1 MRAIDVEIAVVN
13 LFGHR
18 RTVMVP
24 NVYWGL
30 GLRHEAD
37 LICLDPQGRF
47 TEVEIKVSKSDL
59 KADLRKTHNHWSS
72 IISRLV
78 YAMPEELIP
87 VAKQILPRHAGLISV
102 QYQPAGKTTLKMPVA
117 YWVRISKHNSL
128 RPSQNQ
134 IQDFMRLGCMRIWS
148 LKQHYYQNHYRQRN
162 P

>member
-1 MRAIDVEIAVVN
+1 MKAIDVEIAVVN

-30 GLRHEAD
+30 GLSYEAD

-59 KADLRKTHNHWSS
+59 KADLSKTHGHRSS

-78 YAMPEELIP
+78 YAMPEELIS
-87 VAKQILPRHAGLISV
+87 VAKQILPPHAGLISV
-102 QYQPAGKTTLKMPVA
+102 QYRPSGKTVLKMPVA
-117 YWVRISKHNSL
+117 SWVRIPKHNTL
-128 RPSQNQ
+128 RPNQNQ
-134 IQDFMRLGCMRIWS
+134 INDFMRLGCMRIWS
-148 LKQHYYQNHYRQRN
+148 LKKHYYQDRYRQRN